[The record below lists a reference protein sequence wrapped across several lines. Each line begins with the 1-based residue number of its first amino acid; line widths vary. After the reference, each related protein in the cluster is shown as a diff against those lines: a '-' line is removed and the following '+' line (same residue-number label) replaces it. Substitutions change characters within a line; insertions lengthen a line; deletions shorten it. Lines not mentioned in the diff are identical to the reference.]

1 MYANRPPK
9 GPQQQQQQFK
19 MEAASR
25 NNNNTGGTGLGMI
38 NTIEACE
45 RIKEEYNFLQA
56 QNASLKMECEKITQ
70 EKPEMQRH
78 YVMIFSYF
86 VVLSLPTL

>member
-70 EKPEMQRH
+70 EKTEMQRH